1 MKEEKRKNAVRD
13 ADLPVIPG
21 GSLGSFANGLQSI
34 PLRIKEI
41 LGAQRVKLE
50 HKLVDVRR
58 DGEDWVATFQIG
70 DRANNK
76 KMIRSKVLLLT
87 APAYVTADLFAKGP
101 AADLLPEAQDLSK
114 IRYPA
119 VASVTLAYPN
129 DALKVPKHC

>member
-1 MKEEKRKNAVRD
+1 M
-13 ADLPVIPG
+13 
-21 GSLGSFANGLQSI
+21 
-34 PLRIKEI
+34 
-41 LGAQRVKLE
+41 KLE

-58 DGEDWVATFQIG
+58 DGEDWVATFQVG

-101 AADLLPEAQDLSK
+101 AADLLPEAQELSK